1 MMAMRWIHANGSRED
16 VRELR
21 DILSADMQVK
31 IAAGAEMVDNTWSVT
46 IPESAWNAAPVE
58 IGHYFYSPGT
68 EWGGPV
74 TLVTHST
81 GDKTVTLQ
89 GPTWRGLLFRKL
101 IYPAAGEDY
110 YEITDADA
118 NAALATLI
126 GSRFGSLMAVSAA
139 VSGVEVSG
147 RWRYATLAEAIDGM
161 FRAYN
166 LRLAIA
172 YDDANGR
179 VVLSAAGVSSLAD
192 MEVSQDY
199 GVDFTSSI
207 GNTTPANHAVV
218 IWSGEDASGVTHVY
232 WTEDGYTTTQPAGWT
247 EAENREVR
255 VDCQST
261 EAQEILKAGIDAL
274 QAAAAT
280 QAVSIDQLRLDVS
293 AELGD
298 HLAIRDRVTGL
309 TAEAV
314 ITNKILTIQGGQTT
328 IQMDVDTVTE
338 EA

>member
-58 IGHYFYSPGT
+58 IGHYLYSPGT

-126 GSRFGSLMAVSAA
+126 GSRFGSLMAVSSA

-166 LRLAIA
+166 LRLDIA
-172 YDDANGR
+172 YDDVNGYA
-179 VVLSAAGVSSLAD
+179 VLLEPFGLRIYGSGAQTACDKDVTLFLKLLFGHFYKFGRLSQRAHYVGEAFALLVSNDVGGRCADFLGNDSHSAL
-192 MEVSQDY
+192 
-199 GVDFTSSI
+199 
-207 GNTTPANHAVV
+207 
-218 IWSGEDASGVTHVY
+218 
-232 WTEDGYTTTQPAGWT
+232 
-247 EAENREVR
+247 
-255 VDCQST
+255 
-261 EAQEILKAGIDAL
+261 
-274 QAAAAT
+274 
-280 QAVSIDQLRLDVS
+280 
-293 AELGD
+293 
-298 HLAIRDRVTGL
+298 LAIEVTDGKWNAFALFVGADDEELSGL
-309 TAEAV
+309 CRCGKPGSMNLHPADD
-314 ITNKILTIQGGQTT
+314 GGQHLF
-328 IQMDVDTVTE
+328 
-338 EA
+338 

>member
-1 MMAMRWIHANGSRED
+1 MAMRWIHANGSLED

-31 IAAGAEMVDNTWSVT
+31 IAGGAEMVDNSWSIT
-46 IPESAWNAAPVE
+46 LSEKAWNAAPVQ
-58 IGHYFYSPGT
+58 IGHYIYSPGT

-81 GDKTVTLQ
+81 GDRTVTLQ

-101 IYPAAGEDY
+101 IYPPAGEDF
-110 YEITDADA
+110 YEISNVDA
-118 NAALATLI
+118 NAALSTLV
-126 GSRFGSLMAVSAA
+126 GSRFGSLMAVSSA
-139 VSGVEVSG
+139 VAGVNVSG

-161 FRAYN
+161 FRAYS

-172 YDDANGR
+172 YDDANAR
-179 VVLSAAGVSSLAD
+179 VVLSAAGVSSLSD

-199 GVDFTSSI
+199 GVDFTSST

-218 IWSGEDASGVTHVY
+218 IWSGDDSSGVTHVY
-232 WTEDGYTTTQPAGWT
+232 WTEDGYTTTQPTGWT
-247 EAENREVR
+247 EAENREIR
-255 VDCQST
+255 VDCQS
-261 EAQEILKAGIDAL
+261 ADSQEILKAGIDAL
-274 QAAAAT
+274 QAVDDV
-280 QAVSIDQLRLDVS
+280 QAVSIDQLRLDMN

-309 TAEAV
+309 TATAV
-314 ITNKILTIQGGQTT
+314 ITNKILTIQNGQTT